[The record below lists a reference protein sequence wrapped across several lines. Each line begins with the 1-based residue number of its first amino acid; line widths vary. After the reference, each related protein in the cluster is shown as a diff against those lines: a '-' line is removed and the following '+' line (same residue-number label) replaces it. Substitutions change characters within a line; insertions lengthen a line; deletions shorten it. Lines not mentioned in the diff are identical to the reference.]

1 MVTRLGGCVQFW
13 QLYVKTTWVRCYVC
27 VDDWLIFVC
36 RPGYGCQASCSR
48 LKYSDHESWCYSSQ
62 QVPKATCQTASCKLF
77 FLLLFIISAMIQ
89 MHRSSTVGGA
99 LFGKAGLLVWSSMF
113 RYLFRISHFCA
124 LKVNKLNYYHA
135 VLYYSGLKSLPL
147 N

>member
-62 QVPKATCQTASCKLF
+62 QVPKATCQTASCKLYF
-77 FLLLFIISAMIQ
+77 FKFLLTISAMIQ
-89 MHRSSTVGGA
+89 MHQSSTVSRV
-99 LFGKAGLLVWSSMF
+99 LFGKARLSVWSSMF

-124 LKVNKLNYYHA
+124 LKVNWTIIM
-135 VLYYSGLKSLPL
+135 LYYTTEVL
-147 N
+147 NHYL